1 MASTANA
8 GVDGLCPA
16 TRDAAAEVLWAKL
29 DEVQKLLANKPDA
42 KELFTK
48 YTVFRSVVGEVK
60 PVFTDSVR
68 TRVKVFCEEPAFAVP
83 EECDDF
89 EPVSLHVVAY
99 LNYTLFME
107 EMRELMVQA
116 RLLKSIGMEGSGLRF
131 QRREQ
136 NIVAPDNE
144 PRTGSSSKPS
154 GQVSMHKP
162 SYRPATL
169 IPVGTLR
176 MRRVSKASEA
186 GKLAEVVAKIER
198 VCVVKSARCFDAGRA
213 LMRAAEKIARDAF
226 HVRWALT
233 YAQLSS
239 KDFYTKAGYTPKDG
253 RACMDLHTPHVVMI
267 KCLVD
272 ASM

>member
-1 MASTANA
+1 MASTAKAAVNGTCA
-8 GVDGLCPA
+8 AMRDG
-16 TRDAAAEVLWAKL
+16 AAEALWTKL
-29 DEVQKLLANKPDA
+29 DGVQKLLTNKPDA

-48 YTVFRSVVGEVK
+48 YTTFRSVVGEVK

-68 TRVKVFCEEPAFAVP
+68 TRVRVFCEEPAFAAS
-83 EECDDF
+83 EECDDL
-89 EPVSLHVVAY
+89 ESVSLHVVAY

-107 EMRELMVQA
+107 EMKELMAQA

-136 NIVAPDNE
+136 NIVAPGNE
-144 PRTGSSSKPS
+144 AHTGSSRNPFI
-154 GQVSMHKP
+154 QAPVHKS

-176 MRRVSKASEA
+176 LRRVSKASE
-186 GKLAEVVAKIER
+186 VVAEIER
-198 VCVVKSARCFDAGRA
+198 VCVVKSARCFDVGRT

-226 HVRWALT
+226 RVRWAFT
-233 YAQLSS
+233 HAQPSS

-253 RACMDLHTPHVVMI
+253 RACMDLHMPYVVMV
-267 KCLVD
+267 KCLVG